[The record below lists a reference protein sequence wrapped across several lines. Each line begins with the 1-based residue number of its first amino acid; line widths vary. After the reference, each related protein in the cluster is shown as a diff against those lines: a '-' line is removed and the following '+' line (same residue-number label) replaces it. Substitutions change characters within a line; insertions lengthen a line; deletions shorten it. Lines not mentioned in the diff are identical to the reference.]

1 MVESAFARAA
11 TLHTHCRHCAP
22 YHTDLCCIIT
32 IAATV
37 YTPDFP
43 SVHVVTMADSQH
55 LKPPGIS
62 DDLDRALSY
71 RNGDII
77 RLLTSKLGLL
87 QFNRG
92 GLGISPKHVHEVARS
107 CQKDGVRKNRY
118 HVVDVVPVPSLAL
131 EQWRLANK
139 HKCESSALMP
149 KFSAEMSYA
158 CITRTH
164 FTHAQKLN
172 ADGNRTLF
180 NANDTQINFDLSIKE
195 AKDIAEHGVLCQVYD
210 VALWD
215 DRAALQALMESDN
228 QDADVSMNE
237 CEVQFQGR
245 ITNAFD
251 VILATPPLG
260 KSQASLTI
268 DQVLLHM
275 KKQQGLRAFSPDHA
289 RSYIAFQLHLS
300 RHAGDSFLFAG
311 TYAYIYSCQLHCT
324 STHPSPLTLTAL
336 HYSGMLVDL
345 IHYMPF
351 CL

>member
-1 MVESAFARAA
+1 MVVSAFARAT

-22 YHTDLCCIIT
+22 YHTDLCCSLS

-43 SVHVVTMADSQH
+43 SVHVVTMSDCKP

-62 DDLDRALSY
+62 DDLDRALSFK
-71 RNGDII
+71 NGNII
-77 RLLTSKLGLL
+77 RLIPHKLGLL
-87 QFNRG
+87 QINRG

-149 KFSAEMSYA
+149 KFSAEMTHA

-180 NANDTQINFDLSIKE
+180 NANDTQINFDLKLKE

-251 VILATPPLG
+251 AILTTTHIG
-260 KSQASLTI
+260 KSQASLTV

-275 KKQQGLRAFSPDHA
+275 KKQQGLRAFTPDHA
-289 RSYIAFQLHLS
+289 KSYIAFQLHLS
-300 RHAGDSFLFAG
+300 RHAGDSFLFAS

>member
-1 MVESAFARAA
+1 MVESVFARAA

-22 YHTDLCCIIT
+22 YHTDLCCRIT

-43 SVHVVTMADSQH
+43 SVHVVTMADSRQ

-71 RNGDII
+71 RNGNII
-77 RLLTSKLGLL
+77 RLLPQKLGLL

-107 CQKDGVRKNRY
+107 CQKDGVRLNRY
-118 HVVDVVPVPSLAL
+118 TCVDIVPVPSWAL
-131 EQWRLANK
+131 DAWRLANK

-149 KFSAEMSYA
+149 KFSPEMSLA

-180 NANDTQINFDLSIKE
+180 NGNDTQINFDLSLKE
-195 AKDIAEHGVLCQVYD
+195 ARDIAEHGVLCQVYD

-215 DRAALQALMESDN
+215 DRASLQALMESDN
-228 QDADVSMNE
+228 QDVDVSMNE

-245 ITNAFD
+245 IMNAFD
-251 VILATPPLG
+251 VILATTHIG
-260 KSQASLTI
+260 RSQATLTI
-268 DQVLLHM
+268 DQVLSHM
-275 KKQQGLRAFSPDHA
+275 KQRGLRAFPPDHA

-311 TYAYIYSCQLHCT
+311 TYAYIYIRANCIVHQPIPLH
-324 STHPSPLTLTAL
+324 
-336 HYSGMLVDL
+336 
-345 IHYMPF
+345 
-351 CL
+351 